1 MCQAANSPT
10 ANRCRTTLGLGAD
23 PSAATFLWR
32 GDWWRRRVIYIA
44 YGNQPNIAKWNLAR
58 LADTLLPL
66 LAEDEVKALTAAEE
80 SLGSFAAI
88 FQAAYLGG
96 LRRKLGLAAEHK
108 GDAELAQDLLSRMA
122 ESHAM
127 A

>member
-1 MCQAANSPT
+1 MAYHAGL
-10 ANRCRTTLGLGAD
+10 RCWPGL
-23 PSAATFLWR
+23 ATFLWR

-66 LAEDEVKALTAAEE
+66 LAEDEVKAPTAAEE